1 MADREQVA
9 LAEKGVAAWN
19 RWRASHPGARID
31 LAKAH
36 LIHHKLKGADL
47 CAADLRRADLSG
59 TDLSGADL
67 RRANLAGAKL
77 GGASL
82 KKALMTRANLTGAN
96 LRGADLT
103 HTDLREAVLA
113 EADLQK
119 ADLTGA
125 RLWGAHRA
133 GWKLA
138 GVRCEHVFLDPEARL
153 RVPRRGAFD
162 EGEFERRYRVSPS
175 FALGLKAPFDAD
187 DYAHLEARLAEINK
201 KHPAWGLRLG
211 VIDLRGTAVKIVFE
225 VAAEKHVDAARAAVA
240 D

>member
-1 MADREQVA
+1 MADRDQMA
-9 LAEKGVAAWN
+9 LAEKGVTAWN
-19 RWRASHPGARID
+19 RWRAEHPGVRVD
-31 LAKAH
+31 LSKAH
-36 LIHHKLKGADL
+36 LVHRKMKGADL
-47 CAADLRRADLSG
+47 CAADLREADLSG

-67 RRANLAGAKL
+67 RRANLSGAKL

-82 KKALMTRANLTGAN
+82 KKALLTRANLSGAN

-103 HTDLREAVLA
+103 QTDLREAVLA

-138 GVRCEHVFLDPEARL
+138 GVRCGHVFLDPEARL
-153 RVPRRGAFD
+153 RVPRRGSFED
-162 EGEFERRYRVSPS
+162 GEFERRYRVSPS
-175 FALGLKAPFDAD
+175 FALGLNAPFDAG
-187 DYAHLEARLAEINK
+187 DYADLEGRLAELNK
-201 KHPAWGLRLG
+201 KHPTWGLRLAG
-211 VIDLRGTAVKIVFE
+211 IDLRGTEVRVLFE
-225 VAAEKHVDAARAAVA
+225 VATEKHVDAARAALA